1 MYQMIFFENGKSL
14 LYLFLKNMIG
24 FIYIYIYIY
33 IYRVHSMVIDPT

>member
-24 FIYIYIYIY
+24 FIYIYS
-33 IYRVHSMVIDPT
+33 VHSMVIDPT

>member
-33 IYRVHSMVIDPT
+33 SIHSMVIDPT